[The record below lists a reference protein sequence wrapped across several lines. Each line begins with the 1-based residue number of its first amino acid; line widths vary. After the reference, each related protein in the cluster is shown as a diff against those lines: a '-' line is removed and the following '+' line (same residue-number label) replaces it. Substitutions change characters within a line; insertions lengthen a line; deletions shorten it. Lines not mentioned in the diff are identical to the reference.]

1 MQPWPTHRGECLLPL
16 HLQLHLWPIL
26 HPSRQLIPP
35 HQLNVLHPVQGHR
48 GVEGLISM
56 ALQKEENGKGHIRRR
71 GTTTTTPNPP
81 TTPTTTTTTTP
92 TPDRTATALTNT
104 IVMVNPPA
112 PSAGRVVE
120 GTQHM
125 SAGSLIAPG
134 ASLQPTRW
142 RVVQKP
148 RTVGPAV
155 GPHTRTSS
163 SILCGSST
171 SVKEPSVQ
179 G

>member
-1 MQPWPTHRGECLLPL
+1 MPPWSTYRGECLQPLPMQLPRWPVL
-16 HLQLHLWPIL
+16 HTSRQPIPPPQLNGL
-26 HPSRQLIPP
+26 HPD
-35 HQLNVLHPVQGHR
+35 QGHR
-48 GVEGLISM
+48 GVEGLTSR
-56 ALQKEENGKGHIRRR
+56 ALLKEENGKGHIRRR
-71 GTTTTTPNPP
+71 STTTPNPP
-81 TTPTTTTTTTP
+81 TTTTPTPTTTTTP
-92 TPDRTATALTNT
+92 TDPEAPTPTVAMINQ
-104 IVMVNPPA
+104 PA
-112 PSAGRVVE
+112 PSAGRVE
-120 GTQHM
+120 EATQHM
-125 SAGSLIAPG
+125 SAGSQIAPG

>member
-1 MQPWPTHRGECLLPL
+1 MQPWSTHRGECLQPLLMQLPL
-16 HLQLHLWPIL
+16 WPVLHTSRQPIPPPQLNGL
-26 HPSRQLIPP
+26 HPG
-35 HQLNVLHPVQGHR
+35 QGHR
-48 GVEGLISM
+48 GVEGITSR
-56 ALQKEENGKGHIRRR
+56 ALLKEENGKGHIRRR
-71 GTTTTTPNPP
+71 GNTTTTPNPP

-92 TPDRTATALTNT
+92 TPDQMAIALTNT

-125 SAGSLIAPG
+125 SAGSQIAPG